1 MTEWAALQH
10 AYGTAEDVPDLL
22 RAAEESGSEHG
33 PAWDELWSRLC
44 HQDTVYTAS
53 YAVLPLLADVAERHE
68 PTGYVAALDLAAAM
82 VASTDGPTDPA
93 AVRAEHAET
102 VARLR
107 DLAERNLS
115 LAEGDIEFLY
125 GLQAVMAFED
135 GGVWQRQLS
144 HVADGELPVV
154 CPHCRTFLLL
164 DLEGAELVLAE
175 DPAQGTPVHPVEPA
189 HDSIGARLM
198 ALCQQAGRPGVE
210 ARLRY
215 ALGRASCPACRTT
228 FNVPEALT

>member
-1 MTEWAALQH
+1 MTEWATLQH
-10 AYGTAEDVPDLL
+10 AYGTADDVPDLL
-22 RAAEESGSEHG
+22 AAAEESGVEHG

-53 YAVLPLLADVAERHE
+53 YAALPFLADIAGRHE
-68 PTGYVAALDLAAAM
+68 PTGYVAALDLAAAI
-82 VASTDGPTDPA
+82 VASSDGPTDPA
-93 AVRAEHAET
+93 IVRAEHAET

-115 LAEGDIEFLY
+115 LADGDVEFLY

-154 CPHCRTFLLL
+154 CPQCGTFLLL
-164 DLEGAELVLAE
+164 DLDGAELAAA
-175 DPAQGTPVHPVEPA
+175 DTTSQRTPVRPLEPA
-189 HDSIGARLM
+189 EGSVGARM
-198 ALCQQAGRPGVE
+198 AMLCRRAGRPGVE

-215 ALGRASCPACRTT
+215 ALGSASCPACRSASE
-228 FNVPEALT
+228 VPDTLS

>member
-1 MTEWAALQH
+1 MTEWATLQH

-22 RAAEESGSEHG
+22 RAAEESGVEHG

-44 HQDTVYTAS
+44 HQGSVYTAS
-53 YAVLPLLADVAERHE
+53 YAALPLLVDIAERHA
-68 PTGYVAALDLAAAM
+68 PTGYVAAVDLAAAI
-82 VASTDGPTDPA
+82 VASTDGPTA
-93 AVRAEHAET
+93 QAVVRAEHAET

-115 LAEGDIEFLY
+115 LAEGDVELLY

-135 GGVWQRQLS
+135 GGVWQRQLG

-164 DLEGAELVLAE
+164 DLDGAELVLAD

-189 HDSIGARLM
+189 HGSVGARLM
-198 ALCQQAGRPGVE
+198 ALCQQAGRLGVE
-210 ARLRY
+210 AGLRY
-215 ALGRASCPACRTT
+215 ALGRASCPACRAA
-228 FNVPEALT
+228 FDVPDALT

>member
-1 MTEWAALQH
+1 MTEWASLQH

-22 RAAEESGSEHG
+22 GAAEESSAEHG

-44 HQDTVYTAS
+44 HQETVYTAS
-53 YAVLPLLADVAERHE
+53 YAALPLLADIAGRHE
-68 PTGYVAALDLAAAM
+68 PAGYVAALDLAAAI

-93 AVRAEHAET
+93 ALRAEHAET

-107 DLAERNLS
+107 DLAERNIPHAATD
-115 LAEGDIEFLY
+115 AELVY
-125 GLQAVMAFED
+125 GLQALMAFED

-164 DLEGAELVLAE
+164 DLDGGELV
-175 DPAQGTPVHPVEPA
+175 PADGPDQGTPVHPAEPA
-189 HDSIGARLM
+189 DGSVGARLM

-215 ALGRASCPACRTT
+215 ALGSVTCPACRTT
-228 FNVPEALT
+228 FAVPDALA

>member
-1 MTEWAALQH
+1 MTEWATLQH
-10 AYGTAEDVPDLL
+10 AYGTADDVPDLL
-22 RAAEESGSEHG
+22 RAAEESGVEHG
-33 PAWDELWSRLC
+33 RAWDELWSRFC

-53 YAVLPLLADVAERHE
+53 YAALPLLADVAERHE
-68 PTGYVAALDLAAAM
+68 PTGYVAALDLAAAI
-82 VASTDGPTDPA
+82 VASTDGPMA
-93 AVRAEHAET
+93 QAIVRAEHAES

-115 LAEGDIEFLY
+115 VAAGDVEFLY

-135 GGVWQRQLS
+135 GYVWQRQLS

-164 DLEGAELVLAE
+164 DLEGGQLVLA
-175 DPAQGTPVHPVEPA
+175 DDSSRGTHAKSVEPA
-189 HDSIGARLM
+189 EGSVGARLT
-198 ALCQQAGRPGVE
+198 ALCQQAGRLGVR
-210 ARLRY
+210 ARLLY